1 MQCML
6 VLCESPHECVGVLC
20 LKMKE
25 SMPHS
30 MQGLMGECGNERYMY
45 GRMHGVMGVFD
56 AWSIDT
62 LACLRV
68 HMIPGG
74 LALALYIYVVL
85 GIQYAYV
92 YERIG
97 RWVE

>member
-30 MQGLMGECGNERYMY
+30 MQGL
-45 GRMHGVMGVFD
+45 MGVFD